1 MFWFIVICCI
11 IIFFVLVSRYL
22 SPVRLELNGSHVLIT
37 GGSSGIGKA
46 MALYVV
52 KHGASVTI
60 VARNKIKLQEAKAE
74 IEKCLK
80 TSQQKV
86 ICVSEDITKDAENA
100 VKEAENN
107 LGPVDILI
115 NNAGT
120 SICGVFEELDKSE
133 FQKMMD
139 INYIGGV
146 YMTRAVVKSM
156 KERNRG
162 RIIFVSSQA
171 GQIGLFGYTAY
182 SASKYALRGL
192 GEALQMEVKPYN
204 IYVTLAFPPDT
215 DTPGF
220 ALEQETKVK
229 ETSLISETAGLLSPN
244 DVAQKVIEDSLNGK
258 FLSHIG
264 IDGYLLANITC
275 GMSPTTSLLE
285 FIQQVLT
292 MSVFRL
298 VSLFYIVKFDRI
310 VQKCKQERES
320 AKLKTS

>member
-80 TSQQKV
+80 NSQQ
-86 ICVSEDITKDAENA
+86 
-100 VKEAENN
+100 AENN

-298 VSLFYIVKFDRI
+298 VSLFYIVKFDSI